1 MWKYVNP
8 GYGELLDENKVGTVQ
23 DKAKNPVN
31 GVSINNSSG
40 ICVLIPNLQEVFLK
54 FNLYAIGSTRSSY
67 WHVLLGDGE
76 NYCGLLDNTYADSSC
91 GVKINNEDDSK
102 YNYFDA
108 RKVVTFLIHVK
119 NGQNGVFEAYINKSL
134 IKAYSGNIK
143 CSSFKHLKIYTKKD
157 YEYISNIIIADYDIR
172 DESVLVVPLGDPTGT
187 WSGISDGEAKATEV
201 DQVLTQSL
209 KIDDIKN
216 IVGTDTVTSVSVAA
230 FDIRYDSDKVNAM
243 EASITKDG
251 SNLTSATKSIT
262 NNAITPVTFMK
273 NMTIDNLANT
283 SVSFKAKKV

>member
-8 GYGELLDENKVGTVQ
+8 GYGELLDEKLGTTQSEVYNP
-23 DKAKNPVN
+23 KNTVCIGGQRN
-31 GVSINNSSG
+31 YGKIN
-40 ICVLIPNLQEVFLK
+40 LPNLQEVYIKCNVYFK
-54 FNLYAIGSTRSSY
+54 GNGSSDYFNIYVSKDDVDIGLYKSYFGMLGVMIGSEEHANIMNFDTQKLYSV
-67 WHVLLGDGE
+67 VLHIKVGIKGIVELFVNDTLVKAY
-76 NYCGLLDNTYADSSC
+76 NTQITVSNLDV
-91 GVKINNEDDSK
+91 VKIR
-102 YNYFDA
+102 A
-108 RKVVTFLIHVK
+108 LT
-119 NGQNGVFEAYINKSL
+119 
-134 IKAYSGNIK
+134 
-143 CSSFKHLKIYTKKD
+143 D
-157 YEYISNIIIADYDIR
+157 YVSNIIISDQDIR
-172 DESVLVVPLGDPTGT
+172 DESVLVVPLGEPTGT

-216 IVGTDTVTSVSVAA
+216 VVGTDTVTSVSVAA
-230 FDIRYDSDKVNAM
+230 YDIRYDSEKVNSM

-251 SNLTSATKSIT
+251 LNLTSATKSIT

>member
-8 GYGELLDENKVGTVQ
+8 GYGELLDEKLGTTNNKTY
-23 DKAKNPVN
+23 NPTN
-31 GVSINNSSG
+31 GVCIGGQTSYGQIN
-40 ICVLIPNLQEVFLK
+40 LPNLQEVYIKCNVYFK
-54 FNLYAIGSTRSSY
+54 ESGDSNFFNIYVNKDTTNIGLYKSY
-67 WHVLLGDGE
+67 YANLGIYVDGE
-76 NYCGLLDNTYADSSC
+76 EKKNIFEFKTYKVYSVVLHIKVGIKGTIELFVDGTLVKAYNQQISMSNISA
-91 GVKINNEDDSK
+91 VKIR
-102 YNYFDA
+102 A
-108 RKVVTFLIHVK
+108 
-119 NGQNGVFEAYINKSL
+119 
-134 IKAYSGNIK
+134 KA
-143 CSSFKHLKIYTKKD
+143 D
-157 YEYISNIIIADYDIR
+157 YVSNIIISDQDIR

-216 IVGTDTVTSVSVAA
+216 TVGTNTVTSVSVAA
-230 FDIRYDSDKVNAM
+230 FNIRYDSEKVNSM

-262 NNAITPVTFMK
+262 NGAITPVTFMK

>member
-8 GYGELLDENKVGTVQ
+8 GYGELLDEKLGTTQNKTY
-23 DKAKNPVN
+23 NPTN
-31 GVSINNSSG
+31 GVCIGGQTNYG
-40 ICVLIPNLQEVFLK
+40 AITLPNLQEVYIKCNVYFK
-54 FNLYAIGSTRSSY
+54 ESGESSY
-67 WHVLLGDGE
+67 FNISVNKDTKNIGLWKSNLAGLGIYVDGE
-76 NYCGLLDNTYADSSC
+76 EKNNIFGFEKYRVYSVVLHIKTGIKGTIELFVDGTLVKAYNQQISMSNFSA
-91 GVKINNEDDSK
+91 VKIR
-102 YNYFDA
+102 A
-108 RKVVTFLIHVK
+108 
-119 NGQNGVFEAYINKSL
+119 QA
-134 IKAYSGNIK
+134 
-143 CSSFKHLKIYTKKD
+143 D
-157 YEYISNIIIADYDIR
+157 YVSNIIIADYDIR
-172 DESVLVVPLGDPTGT
+172 DESVLVVPLGEPTGT

-216 IVGTDTVTSVSVAA
+216 TVGTNTVTSVNVAA

-262 NNAITPVTFMK
+262 NGAITPVTFMK

>member
-8 GYGELLDENKVGTVQ
+8 GYGELLDEKLGTTQNKTY
-23 DKAKNPVN
+23 NPTN
-31 GVSINNSSG
+31 GVCIGGQTNYG
-40 ICVLIPNLQEVFLK
+40 AITLPNLQEVYIKCNVCFK
-54 FNLYAIGSTRSSY
+54 ENGESSY
-67 WHVLLGDGE
+67 FNIYVNKDTKNIGLWKSNFAALGIYVDGE
-76 NYCGLLDNTYADSSC
+76 EKNNIFGFEKYRVYSVVLHIKTGIKGTIELFVDGTLVKAYNQQISMSNFSA
-91 GVKINNEDDSK
+91 VKIR
-102 YNYFDA
+102 A
-108 RKVVTFLIHVK
+108 
-119 NGQNGVFEAYINKSL
+119 QA
-134 IKAYSGNIK
+134 
-143 CSSFKHLKIYTKKD
+143 D
-157 YEYISNIIIADYDIR
+157 YVSNIIIADYDIR
-172 DESVLVVPLGDPTGT
+172 DESVLVVPLGEPTGT

-216 IVGTDTVTSVSVAA
+216 TVGTNTVTSVNVAA

-262 NNAITPVTFMK
+262 NGAITPVTFMK

>member
-8 GYGELLDENKVGTVQ
+8 GYGELLDEKLGTT
-23 DKAKNPVN
+23 KSTTYNPKN
-31 GVSINNSSG
+31 GVCIGGQTNYG
-40 ICVLIPNLQEVFLK
+40 AITLPHLQEVYIKCNVYFRNKYTDDGSYFNIKIYKDTKYIGLFKHEYGYLGMFFEDETTENVIK
-54 FNLYAIGSTRSSY
+54 FNDGQLYSVVLHVKPGIKGSIELFINGTLAKAYNRQISFSNI
-67 WHVLLGDGE
+67 D
-76 NYCGLLDNTYADSSC
+76 A
-91 GVKINNEDDSK
+91 VKIRAQVD
-102 YNYFDA
+102 
-108 RKVVTFLIHVK
+108 
-119 NGQNGVFEAYINKSL
+119 
-134 IKAYSGNIK
+134 
-143 CSSFKHLKIYTKKD
+143 
-157 YEYISNIIIADYDIR
+157 YISNIIISDQDIR
-172 DESVLVVPLGDPTGT
+172 DESVLVVPVGDPTGT

-209 KIDDIKN
+209 KVDDVKN
-216 IVGTDTVTSVSVAA
+216 TVGTNTVTSVNVAA
-230 FDIRYDSDKVNAM
+230 FDIRYDSEKVNAM

>member
-8 GYGELLDENKVGTVQ
+8 GYGELLDEKLGTTRSTTY
-23 DKAKNPVN
+23 NPKN
-31 GVSINNSSG
+31 GVCIGGQINYGKIN
-40 ICVLIPNLQEVFLK
+40 LPNLKEIYIKCNVYFKSSPDYLNIYVSK
-54 FNLYAIGSTRSSY
+54 DDVKIGLWKNRYDNLGVVIGDTEYESIMEFDTNKLYSV
-67 WHVLLGDGE
+67 VLHIKTGIKGVVELFA
-76 NYCGLLDNTYADSSC
+76 DNTLVKAYNTQITASSFDA
-91 GVKINNEDDSK
+91 VKIR
-102 YNYFDA
+102 A
-108 RKVVTFLIHVK
+108 QT
-119 NGQNGVFEAYINKSL
+119 
-134 IKAYSGNIK
+134 
-143 CSSFKHLKIYTKKD
+143 D
-157 YEYISNIIIADYDIR
+157 YVSNIIISDQDIR
-172 DESVLVVPLGDPTGT
+172 DESVLVVPLGEPTGT

-230 FDIRYDSDKVNAM
+230 YDIRYDSEKVNDM

-262 NNAITPVTFMK
+262 NSAITPVTFMK

>member
-8 GYGELLDENKVGTVQ
+8 GYGELLDEKLGTTPNKTY
-23 DKAKNPVN
+23 NPTN
-31 GVSINNSSG
+31 GVCIGGQTNYGAIS
-40 ICVLIPNLQEVFLK
+40 LPNLQEVYIKCNVYF
-54 FNLYAIGSTRSSY
+54 RSK
-67 WHVLLGDGE
+67 
-76 NYCGLLDNTYADSSC
+76 YADNGNYFNIKVYKDTKNLGLFKQDHGHLGMFFEDETSENVMNFNDRQLYSVVLHIKV
-91 GVKINNEDDSK
+91 GVK
-102 YNYFDA
+102 
-108 RKVVTFLIHVK
+108 
-119 NGQNGVFEAYINKSL
+119 GVIELYVDGTL
-134 IKAYSGNIK
+134 IKTYNQQISFSNIDAV
-143 CSSFKHLKIYTKKD
+143 KIRAQVD
-157 YEYISNIIIADYDIR
+157 YISNIIISDQDIR
-172 DESVLVVPLGDPTGT
+172 DESVLVVPLGEPTGT

-216 IVGTDTVTSVSVAA
+216 TVGTNTVTSVNVAA

-262 NNAITPVTFMK
+262 NSAITPVTFIK

>member
-8 GYGELLDENKVGTVQ
+8 GYGELLDEKLGTTKSTVY
-23 DKAKNPVN
+23 NPKN
-31 GVSINNSSG
+31 GVCIGGQTNYG
-40 ICVLIPNLQEVFLK
+40 AITLPNLQEVYIKCNVYFRNKYTDDGNYFNIKIYKDTKYIGLFKQEYGYLGMRFEDETTENVIK
-54 FNLYAIGSTRSSY
+54 FNDGQLYSVVLHVKPGIKGSIELFINGTLAKAYNRQISFSNI
-67 WHVLLGDGE
+67 D
-76 NYCGLLDNTYADSSC
+76 A
-91 GVKINNEDDSK
+91 VKIRAQVD
-102 YNYFDA
+102 
-108 RKVVTFLIHVK
+108 
-119 NGQNGVFEAYINKSL
+119 
-134 IKAYSGNIK
+134 
-143 CSSFKHLKIYTKKD
+143 
-157 YEYISNIIIADYDIR
+157 YISNIIISDQDIR
-172 DESVLVVPLGDPTGT
+172 DESVLVVYLGDPTGT

-209 KIDDIKN
+209 KVDDVKN
-216 IVGTDTVTSVSVAA
+216 TVGTNTVTSVNVAA
-230 FDIRYDSDKVNAM
+230 FDIRYDSEKVNAM

>member
-8 GYGELLDENKVGTVQ
+8 GYGELLDEKLGTTKSTVY
-23 DKAKNPVN
+23 NPKN
-31 GVSINNSSG
+31 GVCIGGQTSYGKIN
-40 ICVLIPNLQEVFLK
+40 LPKLQEVYIKCNVYFK
-54 FNLYAIGSTRSSY
+54 EFGSSSFFNIYASKGDFRIGLFKSSFANLGVLIGDENQEYNNIMGFGTDKLYSF
-67 WHVLLGDGE
+67 VLHIKAGVKGVVELFV
-76 NYCGLLDNTYADSSC
+76 DNTL
-91 GVKINNEDDSK
+91 V
-102 YNYFDA
+102 
-108 RKVVTFLIHVK
+108 
-119 NGQNGVFEAYINKSL
+119 
-134 IKAYSGNIK
+134 KAYNAQITVSNFDVVEIRAQA
-143 CSSFKHLKIYTKKD
+143 D
-157 YEYISNIIIADYDIR
+157 YVSNIIISDQDIR
-172 DESVLVVPLGDPTGT
+172 DESVLVVPLGEPTGT
-187 WSGISDGEAKATEV
+187 WSGISDGEAKANEA

-216 IVGTDTVTSVSVAA
+216 VVGTDTVTSVSVAA
-230 FDIRYDSDKVNAM
+230 YDIRYDSEKVNAM

>member
-8 GYGELLDENKVGTVQ
+8 GYGELLDEKLGTTPNKTY
-23 DKAKNPVN
+23 NPTN
-31 GVSINNSSG
+31 GVCIGGQTNYGAIS
-40 ICVLIPNLQEVFLK
+40 LPNLQEVYIKCNVYFRNK
-54 FNLYAIGSTRSSY
+54 
-67 WHVLLGDGE
+67 
-76 NYCGLLDNTYADSSC
+76 YADNGNYFNIKVYKDTKNLGLFKQDYGYLGMIFEDETSENVMNFNDRQLYSVVLHIKV
-91 GVKINNEDDSK
+91 GVK
-102 YNYFDA
+102 
-108 RKVVTFLIHVK
+108 
-119 NGQNGVFEAYINKSL
+119 GVIELYVDGTL
-134 IKAYSGNIK
+134 IKTYNQQITFSNIDAV
-143 CSSFKHLKIYTKKD
+143 KIRAQVD
-157 YEYISNIIIADYDIR
+157 YISNIIISDQDIR
-172 DESVLVVPLGDPTGT
+172 DESVLVVPLGEPTGT

-216 IVGTDTVTSVSVAA
+216 TCGTNTVTSVNVAA

-262 NNAITPVTFMK
+262 NSAITPVTFIK

>member
-8 GYGELLDENKVGTVQ
+8 GYGELLDEKLGTTPNKTY
-23 DKAKNPVN
+23 NPTN
-31 GVSINNSSG
+31 GVCIGGQTNYGAIS
-40 ICVLIPNLQEVFLK
+40 LPNLQEVYIKCNVYFRNK
-54 FNLYAIGSTRSSY
+54 YADNGNYFNIKVYKDTKN
-67 WHVLLGDGE
+67 LGLFKE
-76 NYCGLLDNTYADSSC
+76 NYGYLGMVFEDETSENVMEFNDRQLYSVVLHIKV
-91 GVKINNEDDSK
+91 GVK
-102 YNYFDA
+102 
-108 RKVVTFLIHVK
+108 
-119 NGQNGVFEAYINKSL
+119 GVIELYVDGTL
-134 IKAYSGNIK
+134 IKTYNQQISFSNIDAV
-143 CSSFKHLKIYTKKD
+143 KIRAQVD
-157 YEYISNIIIADYDIR
+157 YISNIIISDQDIR
-172 DESVLVVPLGDPTGT
+172 DESVLVVPLSDPTGT

-216 IVGTDTVTSVSVAA
+216 TVGTNTVTSVNVAA

-262 NNAITPVTFMK
+262 NGAITPVTFMK

>member
-8 GYGELLDENKVGTVQ
+8 GYGELLDEKLGTTKSTVY
-23 DKAKNPVN
+23 NPKN
-31 GVSINNSSG
+31 GVCIGGQTGYGKIN
-40 ICVLIPNLQEVFLK
+40 LPNLQEVYIKCNVYFK
-54 FNLYAIGSTRSSY
+54 EAGDSSY
-67 WHVLLGDGE
+67 FNIYVSKDEANIGLYKSYFGMLGVMIGDEDHKNIMNFDTRKLYSVVLHIKAGIKGVVELFV
-76 NYCGLLDNTYADSSC
+76 DNTLVKAYNTQITASSFDT
-91 GVKINNEDDSK
+91 VKIR
-102 YNYFDA
+102 A
-108 RKVVTFLIHVK
+108 
-119 NGQNGVFEAYINKSL
+119 QA
-134 IKAYSGNIK
+134 
-143 CSSFKHLKIYTKKD
+143 D
-157 YEYISNIIIADYDIR
+157 YVSNIIISDQDIR
-172 DESVLVVPLGDPTGT
+172 DESVLVVPLGEPTGT
-187 WSGISDGEAKATEV
+187 WSGISDGEAKATEA

-216 IVGTDTVTSVSVAA
+216 TVGTDTVTSVSVAA
-230 FDIRYDSDKVNAM
+230 YDIRYDGEKVNAM

>member
-8 GYGELLDENKVGTVQ
+8 GYGELLDEKLGTTPNKTY
-23 DKAKNPVN
+23 NPTN
-31 GVSINNSSG
+31 GVCIGGQTNYGAIS
-40 ICVLIPNLQEVFLK
+40 LPNLQEVYIKCNVYFRNK
-54 FNLYAIGSTRSSY
+54 
-67 WHVLLGDGE
+67 
-76 NYCGLLDNTYADSSC
+76 YADNGNYFNIKVYKDTKNLGLFKQDYGYLGMLFEDETSENVMNFNDRQLYSVVLHIKV
-91 GVKINNEDDSK
+91 GVK
-102 YNYFDA
+102 
-108 RKVVTFLIHVK
+108 
-119 NGQNGVFEAYINKSL
+119 GVIELYVDGTL
-134 IKAYSGNIK
+134 IKTYNQQISFSNIDAV
-143 CSSFKHLKIYTKKD
+143 KIRAQVD
-157 YEYISNIIIADYDIR
+157 YISNIIISDQDIR
-172 DESVLVVPLGDPTGT
+172 HESVLVVPLGEPTGT

-216 IVGTDTVTSVSVAA
+216 TVGTNTVTSVNVAA

-262 NNAITPVTFMK
+262 NSAITPVTFIK

>member
-8 GYGELLDENKVGTVQ
+8 GYGELLDEKLGTTRNTVYNP
-23 DKAKNPVN
+23 KNVVCI
-31 GVSINNSSG
+31 GGQRSFGKIN
-40 ICVLIPNLQEVFLK
+40 LPNLQEVYIKCNVYFKSVYSDEYLQIYATK
-54 FNLYAIGSTRSSY
+54 DSFYAGLYKSYMSRLGVTINDNEHANIAEFNEDKLYSV
-67 WHVLLGDGE
+67 VLHIKAGVKGVVELFI
-76 NYCGLLDNTYADSSC
+76 DNTLVKAYNTQITVSNFD
-91 GVKINNEDDSK
+91 GVKIT
-102 YNYFDA
+102 A
-108 RKVVTFLIHVK
+108 
-119 NGQNGVFEAYINKSL
+119 QA
-134 IKAYSGNIK
+134 
-143 CSSFKHLKIYTKKD
+143 D
-157 YEYISNIIIADYDIR
+157 YVSNIIISDQDIR
-172 DESVLVVPLGDPTGT
+172 DESVLVVPLGEPTGT
-187 WSGISDGEAKATEV
+187 WSGISDGEAKATEA

-216 IVGTDTVTSVSVAA
+216 TVGTDTVTSVSVAA
-230 FDIRYDSDKVNAM
+230 YDIRYDSEKVNSM